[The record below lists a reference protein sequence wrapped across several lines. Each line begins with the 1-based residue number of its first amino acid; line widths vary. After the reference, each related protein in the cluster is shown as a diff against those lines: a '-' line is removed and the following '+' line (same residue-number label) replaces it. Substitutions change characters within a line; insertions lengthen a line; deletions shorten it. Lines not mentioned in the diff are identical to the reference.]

1 MVEKTIK
8 FPKKIVEHYLDNL
21 KMQINIQAALLF
33 GSFAWGKPT
42 KHSDVDLV
50 IISPSFR
57 RKNFNS
63 RLDLLA
69 NARDNVSLQV
79 AMDVIGYTPEEFADI
94 ENHSAIM
101 AKAKKQGKWLLTPL
115 SL

>member
-8 FPKKIVEHYLDNL
+8 FPQQIISHYLALLQKKIVLEGV
-21 KMQINIQAALLF
+21 LLF

-42 KHSDVDLV
+42 KHSDVDLA
-50 IISPSFR
+50 IISSDFKKI
-57 RKNFNS
+57 KNSLQWLS
-63 RLDLLA
+63 RM
-69 NARDNVSLQV
+69 RDEKSCQV

-101 AKAKKQGKWLLTPL
+101 TKAKKQGKWILAP
-115 SL
+115 SF

>member
-21 KMQINIQAALLF
+21 KMQINLQAALLF
-33 GSFAWGKPT
+33 GSFAWGNPT

-50 IISPSFR
+50 IISPSFK
-57 RKNFNS
+57 RKSFNR
-63 RLDLLA
+63 RLDILT
-69 NARDNVSLQV
+69 NARDKASCQV
-79 AMDVIGYTPEEFADI
+79 AMDVVGYTPEEFADI

-101 AKAKKQGKWLLTPL
+101 AKAKKQGKWILAP
-115 SL
+115 SF

>member
-1 MVEKTIK
+1 MAEKTIR

-21 KMQINIQAALLF
+21 KTQLNLQAALLF

-57 RKNFNS
+57 RKNFNK
-63 RLDLLA
+63 RIDLLT
-69 NARDNVSLQV
+69 NARDDTSLQV

-101 AKAKKQGKWLLTPL
+101 AKAKNHGKWLLTN
-115 SL
+115 